1 MMRTSKFEDARE
13 RKRRKVEIRRLRKEL
28 GVLKRQMRYKN
39 RVYEK
44 IQRLADAVERQ
55 MRDSLRLADAVERV
69 VAQGG
74 RTCF

>member
-55 MRDSLRLADAVERV
+55 MRDNLRLAVAVERV

-74 RTCF
+74 R

>member
-39 RVYEK
+39 RVYERFSTQ
-44 IQRLADAVERQ
+44 IQ
-55 MRDSLRLADAVERV
+55 RLADAVERV
-69 VAQGG
+69 VAQSG
-74 RTCF
+74 R

>member
-55 MRDSLRLADAVERV
+55 MRDNQRLADAVERV
-69 VAQGG
+69 VAQSG
-74 RTCF
+74 R